1 MTIYISKAPRGFC
14 GYIIDSIG
22 WGFRIYLD
30 YTKREALRKYREEYG
45 LKHKKLRIV
54 DNTK

>member
-1 MTIYISKAPRGFC
+1 MTIYISKAPSGFC
-14 GYIIDSIG
+14 GYIIDGIG

-30 YTKREALRKYREEYG
+30 YTKREAIRKYREEYG
-45 LKHKKLRIV
+45 LKYRRLKIV